1 MVMVTDE
8 PLLKCMM
15 VPCWMLSLVP
25 LAAAAAG
32 LIFFAGASPVS
43 DSLLLPDESD
53 DATLNF
59 AA

>member
-15 VPCWMLSLVP
+15 VPCWMLSLTA
-25 LAAAAAG
+25 LAGAAG

-53 DATLNF
+53 DTTLNF